1 MGHDFVKVTAEIV
14 NRGYLPTWISR
25 QRQAMKLAEPI
36 QITLEGAKIVQGQAR
51 SEMEALEGYGQDQ
64 TELSFSSVYGQT
76 AALRKKIE
84 WIVRAPAGTTVRL
97 NVRCAQAGQASACCV
112 ID

>member
-25 QRQAMKLAEPI
+25 QRQAMKLAEPV
-36 QITLEGAKIVQGQAR
+36 QIELTGAGIFQGQAH
-51 SEMEALEGYGQDQ
+51 SEIEALGGYGQDQ

-76 AALRKKIE
+76 AALRRKLE
-84 WIVRAPAGTTVRL
+84 WIVRAPAGTRVRL
-97 NVRCAQAGQASACCV
+97 NVRCTQAGQASASCV